1 MSVKSPAIQ
10 FCKVS
15 KRFKLNASRPR
26 SFLEMVTRRN
36 LGLNSDEFW
45 ALRDV
50 SFEIEPGETV
60 GLIGPNG
67 SGKSTLLKLIS
78 RIINPSS
85 GKVTARGRIASL
97 LELGAG
103 FHPDLSGRENIFLNA
118 SILGISRPV
127 IKRQI
132 EGIIDFAQIGPFI
145 DTPVRNYSS
154 GMTMRLGF
162 AITTMLDPEILL
174 IDEILAVGDH
184 SFQHKCLERLDTLRA
199 RGVTTVFVSHS
210 LEQVQRLCPRAIWM
224 SNGQM
229 CADGEAESVIGMY
242 LDAEDTSE
250 TRRYLPRVN
259 LGSEGVNRW
268 GTYQAEITTVDLL
281 DGQDQPQQLFMTG
294 NLFQLR
300 IHYRTQSPVV
310 KPAFGLAIY
319 RSDGLQLIGPN
330 TILEGFKIEAI
341 DGCGYVDY
349 VVEHLPLASG
359 RYELTVSIHSHDFAT
374 TYDHHHRLYPFKV
387 VDQRSQYEG
396 CVVHIP
402 AVWQHVP
409 GAQ

>member
-1 MSVKSPAIQ
+1 MSVKSPVVQ
-10 FCKVS
+10 FHQVS
-15 KRFKLNASRPR
+15 KRFKLNTSRPR
-26 SFLEMVTRRN
+26 SFLEVVTRRN

-50 SFEIEPGETV
+50 SFEIEPGEAV

-85 GKVTARGRIASL
+85 GKVMARGRIASL

-103 FHPDLSGRENIFLNA
+103 FHPDLSGRENVFLNA
-118 SILGISRPV
+118 SILGIPRPV

-224 SNGQM
+224 SNGQV

-242 LDAEDTSE
+242 LDKAGASDM
-250 TRRYLPRVN
+250 RRYQPAATA
-259 LGSEGVNRW
+259 GIEGLNRW
-268 GTYQAEITTVDLL
+268 GTYEAEITAVELL
-281 DGQDQPQQLFMTG
+281 DKEDLPQKVFVLGELFR
-294 NLFQLR
+294 LR
-300 IHYRTQSPVV
+300 IHYRTQRPIAQ
-310 KPAFGLAIY
+310 PTFGMAFY
-319 RSDGLQLIGPN
+319 RSDGFHLNGPN
-330 TILEGFKIEAI
+330 SALEGLNIPVI
-341 DGCGYVDY
+341 DGCGHVDY
-349 VVEHLPLASG
+349 VVEQLPLAPDCYDLS
-359 RYELTVSIHSHDFAT
+359 VSIYSGDCMTA
-374 TYDHHHRLYPFKV
+374 YDYHHRLYPFEV
-387 VDQRSQYEG
+387 RDRRAQHEG
-396 CVVHIP
+396 GVVHIP
-402 AVWQHVP
+402 AAWRHVP